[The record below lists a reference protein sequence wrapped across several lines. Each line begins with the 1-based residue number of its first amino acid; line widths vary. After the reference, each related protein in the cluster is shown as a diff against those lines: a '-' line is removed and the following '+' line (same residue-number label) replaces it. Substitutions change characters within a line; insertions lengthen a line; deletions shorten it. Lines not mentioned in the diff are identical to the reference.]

1 MLEGTRARTER
12 ETGVR
17 APWRPG
23 PRLRWFLDVAPVGLL
38 ALMVLVTG
46 AAQGD
51 RSWILLGLAQTLPL
65 LWRRTHAGTVYA
77 VVAGASALQ
86 AFVIDTPIVSQLAYP
101 VALYNLARHRGPVAG
116 AFGLLV
122 GLVGAVVASIVWI
135 EGYRPVGV
143 EPVVTDYVP
152 YTFTVGAIVVVAWA
166 LGTVSRVREAYVA
179 AILEQGE
186 RRVVEAEQRVLLAAG
201 SERARIAREMHD
213 VVAHGLSVIVV
224 QADGARYAAA
234 RDPDVA
240 VRTLETVAATGRA
253 SLADMRRLLG
263 LLRTGEEADR
273 APQPGLAQVTDLIDL
288 ARQSGTRVTAQ
299 LPADDVVLPEGD
311 GLTVYRIVQEALT
324 NVRKHAGPDVSVA
337 ISVHVGREVDVT
349 VSDTGRGGR
358 PLAPGE
364 DERGLGLLGMGER
377 VAVHG
382 GELTAGPGVDGGWVV
397 RARWTR

>member
-1 MLEGTRARTER
+1 MLEGTRAQAER

-23 PRLRWFLDVAPVGLL
+23 PRLRRLLDVAPVGVL
-38 ALMVLVTG
+38 ALVVVLVG
-46 AAQGD
+46 VQSGD
-51 RSWILLGLAQTLPL
+51 RWWLLLGLAQTVPL
-65 LWRRTHAGTVYA
+65 IWRRSHAGMVYA
-77 VVAGASALQ
+77 VVAGASAVQ
-86 AFVIDTPIVSQLAYP
+86 ALVVDIPIVSQLAYP
-101 VALYNLARHRGPVAG
+101 VALYNLARHRGPLAG
-116 AFGLLV
+116 AIGLGV
-122 GLVGAVVASIVWI
+122 GLAGAVVASVVWV
-135 EGYRPVGV
+135 EGYRPPYV
-143 EPVVTDYVP
+143 ERVWADYVP
-152 YTFTVGAIVVVAWA
+152 YAFTVGAIVVVAWA
-166 LGTVSRVREAYVA
+166 LGTLSRVRESYVA

-201 SERARIAREMHD
+201 DERARIAREMHD

-234 RDPDVA
+234 QDPDVA

-263 LLRTGEEADR
+263 LLRTGEQAER
-273 APQPGLAQVTDLIDL
+273 APQPGLPQLDDLIDL
-288 ARQSGTRVTAQ
+288 ARGSGTRVTAR
-299 LPADDVVLPEGD
+299 LPAEHLELSEGD
-311 GLTVYRIVQEALT
+311 GLTVYRIVQESLT
-324 NVRKHAGPDVSVA
+324 NVRKHAGPDASVA
-337 ISVHVGREVDVT
+337 ISVHVGHEVDVT
-349 VSDTGRGGR
+349 VSDTGSGGR
-358 PLAPGE
+358 PLAPGG

>member
-1 MLEGTRARTER
+1 MLEGTRARSER

-23 PRLRWFLDVAPVGLL
+23 PRLRWILDVVPVGLL
-38 ALMVLVTG
+38 ALIALLVG
-46 AAQGD
+46 VESGD
-51 RSWILLGLAQTLPL
+51 RWWIVLGLAQTLPL
-65 LWRRTHAGTVYA
+65 LWRRTHAGTAYA

-86 AFVIDTPIVSQLAYP
+86 ALVIDTPIVSQLAYP

-116 AFGLLV
+116 AVGLLV
-122 GLVGAVVASIVWI
+122 GLCGAVVASVAWI
-135 EGYRPVGV
+135 QAYQSDDVRPMLS
-143 EPVVTDYVP
+143 DYVP
-152 YTFTVGAIVVVAWA
+152 YAFTIGAIVVVAWA

-224 QADGARYAAA
+224 QADGARYAAT

-263 LLRTGEEADR
+263 LLRTGEEAER
-273 APQPGLAQVTDLIDL
+273 APQPGLPRVIDLIDL

-349 VSDTGRGGR
+349 VSDTGTGGR
-358 PLAPGE
+358 PLTPGG

>member
-1 MLEGTRARTER
+1 MLDGTRARVGRDAE
-12 ETGVR
+12 VR

-23 PRLRWFLDVAPVGLL
+23 PTLRTVLDVVPVGLL
-38 ALMVLVTG
+38 AMAVALVGVTSG
-46 AAQGD
+46 E
-51 RSWILLGLAQTLPL
+51 RWWLLLGLAQTVPL
-65 LWRRTHAGTVYA
+65 IWRRTRPGTVYA
-77 VVAGASALQ
+77 VVAGASAVQ
-86 AFVIDTPIVSQLAYP
+86 ALVVDVPLVSQLAYP
-101 VALYNLARHRGPVAG
+101 VALYNLARHRGPVVGGLGLVVGLAG
-116 AFGLLV
+116 AG
-122 GLVGAVVASIVWI
+122 VASFVWV
-135 EGYRPVGV
+135 EGYRTTGSDRMWS
-143 EPVVTDYVP
+143 DYVP
-152 YTFTVGAIVVVAWA
+152 YSFTVGAIVVVAWA
-166 LGTVSRVREAYVA
+166 LGTVSRVRESYVA

-234 RDPDVA
+234 QDPDVA

-263 LLRTGEEADR
+263 LLRTGEEAER
-273 APQPGLAQVTDLIDL
+273 APQPGLRELTDLIDL

-299 LPADDVVLPEGD
+299 VPPADVALPEGE

-324 NVRKHAGPDVSVA
+324 NVRKHAGPDASVA
-337 ISVHVGREVDVT
+337 ITVHVGSEVDVT
-349 VSDTGRGGR
+349 VSDTGSGGQ
-358 PLAPGE
+358 PPAAGG
-364 DERGLGLLGMGER
+364 DERGLGLLGMSER

>member
-1 MLEGTRARTER
+1 MLDGTRGRTER
-12 ETGVR
+12 DAAVR

-23 PRLRWFLDVAPVGLL
+23 PQLRRVLDVAPVGLL
-38 ALMVLVTG
+38 ALVVFLVG
-46 AAQGD
+46 AQAGD
-51 RSWILLGLAQTLPL
+51 LGWVLLGLAQTLPL
-65 LWRRTHAGTVYA
+65 VWRRTHAGTVYA

-86 AFVIDTPIVSQLAYP
+86 ALLVDTPLVSQFAYP

-116 AFGLLV
+116 AIGLVV
-122 GLVGAVVASIVWI
+122 GLCGAVVASAVWI
-135 EGYRPVGV
+135 QGYRPDYVR
-143 EPVVTDYVP
+143 PMLSDYVP
-152 YTFTVGAIVVVAWA
+152 YAFTIGAIVVVAWA

-224 QADGARYAAA
+224 QSDGARYAAA
-234 RDPDVA
+234 QDPDVA

-263 LLRTGEEADR
+263 LLRTGEEVER
-273 APQPGLAQVTDLIDL
+273 APQPGLRQLTDLIDL
-288 ARQSGTRVTAQ
+288 ARQSGTRVTAR
-299 LPADDVVLPEGD
+299 LPAEDVVLPEGE

-324 NVRKHAGPDVSVA
+324 NVRKHAGPDASVA
-337 ISVHVGREVDVT
+337 IRVHVGHEVDVM
-349 VSDTGRGGR
+349 VSDTGSGGQ
-358 PLAPGE
+358 PLVPGG

-397 RARWTR
+397 RARWVR

>member
-1 MLEGTRARTER
+1 
-12 ETGVR
+12 
-17 APWRPG
+17 
-23 PRLRWFLDVAPVGLL
+23 
-38 ALMVLVTG
+38 
-46 AAQGD
+46 
-51 RSWILLGLAQTLPL
+51 
-65 LWRRTHAGTVYA
+65 
-77 VVAGASALQ
+77 
-86 AFVIDTPIVSQLAYP
+86 
-101 VALYNLARHRGPVAG
+101 
-116 AFGLLV
+116 
-122 GLVGAVVASIVWI
+122 
-135 EGYRPVGV
+135 
-143 EPVVTDYVP
+143 
-152 YTFTVGAIVVVAWA
+152 
-166 LGTVSRVREAYVA
+166 
-179 AILEQGE
+179 
-186 RRVVEAEQRVLLAAG
+186 
-201 SERARIAREMHD
+201 
-213 VVAHGLSVIVV
+213 
-224 QADGARYAAA
+224 
-234 RDPDVA
+234 
-240 VRTLETVAATGRA
+240 
-253 SLADMRRLLG
+253 MRRLLG

-349 VSDTGRGGR
+349 VSDTGSGGR

>member
-1 MLEGTRARTER
+1 MLDGTRARTER
-12 ETGVR
+12 DGGVR

-23 PRLRWFLDVAPVGLL
+23 PRLRRLLDVVPVGLL
-38 ALMVLVTG
+38 AMAVALV
-46 AAQGD
+46 AVQSGD
-51 RSWILLGLAQTLPL
+51 RWWLLLGLAQTVPL
-65 LWRRTHAGTVYA
+65 FWRRSHSGTVYA
-77 VVAGASALQ
+77 VVVGASALQ
-86 AFVIDTPIVSQLAYP
+86 AIVVDIPMVSQLAYP
-101 VALYNLARHRGPVAG
+101 VALYNLARHRGPVVG
-116 AFGLLV
+116 ALGLAV
-122 GLVGAVVASIVWI
+122 GLAGAVVASVVWV
-135 EGYRPVGV
+135 EGYRSPYG
-143 EPVVTDYVP
+143 ERLWSDYVP
-152 YTFTVGAIVVVAWA
+152 YAFTVGAIVVVAWA
-166 LGTVSRVREAYVA
+166 LGTLSRVREAYVA

-234 RDPDVA
+234 QDPDVA

-263 LLRTGEEADR
+263 LLRTGEEAER
-273 APQPGLAQVTDLIDL
+273 APQPGLRDLADLIDL

-299 LPADDVVLPEGD
+299 LPPADVVLPEGD

-324 NVRKHAGPDVSVA
+324 NVRKHAGPDASVA
-337 ISVHVGREVDVT
+337 ITVHVGHEVDVT
-349 VSDTGRGGR
+349 VSDTGAGGR
-358 PLAPGE
+358 PLVPGG

>member
-1 MLEGTRARTER
+1 MLDGTRVRAER
-12 ETGVR
+12 EAGVR

-23 PRLRWFLDVAPVGLL
+23 PRLRLLLDVVPVGLL
-38 ALMVLVTG
+38 ALSVIVTG
-46 AAQGD
+46 FAAGYLE
-51 RSWILLGLAQTLPL
+51 WIVLGLAQTLPL
-65 LWRRTHAGTVYA
+65 VFRRTRPVTVYA
-77 VVAGASALQ
+77 VVAAASAAQ
-86 AFVIDTPIVSQLAYP
+86 ALSVDIPLVSQLAYP

-116 AFGLLV
+116 GVGLLV
-122 GLVGAVVASIVWI
+122 GLAGAVVAAIAWT
-135 EGYRPVGV
+135 EGYRPDYVQPRV
-143 EPVVTDYVP
+143 SDYVP
-152 YTFTVGAIVVVAWA
+152 YAFTIGAIVVVAWA

-234 RDPDVA
+234 KDPDVA

-253 SLADMRRLLG
+253 SLSDMRRLLG
-263 LLRTGEEADR
+263 LLRTGEEAER
-273 APQPGLAQVTDLIDL
+273 APQPGLRDLPDLIDL
-288 ARQSGTRVTAQ
+288 ARRSGTRVTAQ
-299 LPADDVVLPEGD
+299 LPPDDVALPEGE

-324 NVRKHAGPDVSVA
+324 NVRKHAGPDASVA
-337 ISVHVGREVDVT
+337 ITVHAGDEVDVT
-349 VSDTGRGGR
+349 VSDTGTGGR
-358 PLAPGE
+358 PLSPGE

-382 GELTAGPGVDGGWVV
+382 GEVTAGPGVDGGWVV

>member
-1 MLEGTRARTER
+1 M
-12 ETGVR
+12 R

-23 PRLRWFLDVAPVGLL
+23 ARLRHLLDVVPVGLL
-38 ALMVLVTG
+38 AMAVALVG
-46 AAQGD
+46 AQSGD
-51 RSWILLGLAQTLPL
+51 RWWLLLGLAQTVPL
-65 LWRRTHAGTVYA
+65 FWRRSHSGTVYA

-86 AFVIDTPIVSQLAYP
+86 ALVVDVPMVSQLAYP

-116 AFGLLV
+116 ALGLVV
-122 GLVGAVVASIVWI
+122 GLAGALVASVVWV
-135 EGYRPVGV
+135 EGYRPPYV
-143 EPVVTDYVP
+143 ERVWADYVP
-152 YTFTVGAIVVVAWA
+152 YAFTVGAIVVVAWA
-166 LGTVSRVREAYVA
+166 LGTLSRVREAYVA

-234 RDPDVA
+234 QDPDVA

-263 LLRTGEEADR
+263 LLRTGEEAER
-273 APQPGLAQVTDLIDL
+273 APQPGLTDLADLIDL
-288 ARQSGTRVTAQ
+288 ARQSGSQVTAQ
-299 LPADDVVLPEGD
+299 LPPADVVLPEAD

-324 NVRKHAGPDVSVA
+324 NVRKHAGPDASVA
-337 ISVHVGREVDVT
+337 ITVHVGHEVDVT
-349 VSDTGRGGR
+349 VSDTGSGGQ
-358 PLAPGE
+358 PLVPGG

>member
-1 MLEGTRARTER
+1 MLDGTRARTER
-12 ETGVR
+12 DAGVR

-23 PRLRWFLDVAPVGLL
+23 PRLRRLLDVVPVGLL
-38 ALMVLVTG
+38 AMAVALV
-46 AAQGD
+46 AVQSGD
-51 RSWILLGLAQTLPL
+51 RWWLLLGLAQTVPL
-65 LWRRTHAGTVYA
+65 FWRRSHSGTVYA
-77 VVAGASALQ
+77 VVVGASALQ
-86 AFVIDTPIVSQLAYP
+86 AIVVDIPMVSQLAYP
-101 VALYNLARHRGPVAG
+101 VALYNLARHRGPVVG
-116 AFGLLV
+116 ALGLAV
-122 GLVGAVVASIVWI
+122 GLAGAVVASVVWV
-135 EGYRPVGV
+135 EGYRSPYG
-143 EPVVTDYVP
+143 ERLWSDYVP
-152 YTFTVGAIVVVAWA
+152 YAFTVGAIVVVAWA
-166 LGTVSRVREAYVA
+166 LGTLSRVREAYVA

-234 RDPDVA
+234 QDPDVA

-263 LLRTGEEADR
+263 LLRTGEEAER
-273 APQPGLAQVTDLIDL
+273 APQPGLRDLADLIDL

-299 LPADDVVLPEGD
+299 LPPADVVLPEGD

-324 NVRKHAGPDVSVA
+324 NVRKHAGPDASVA
-337 ISVHVGREVDVT
+337 ITVHVGHEVDVT
-349 VSDTGRGGR
+349 VSDTGAGGR
-358 PLAPGE
+358 PLVPGG